1 MATNSAEQSKT
12 VAVSTATNAT
22 FKDQKSVVAEQDDLS
37 LTSNGNTTGNQATIY
52 KIDPHNFQCERN
64 VVNMSDLKAIE
75 FSEEHSSFAKLS
87 NQPILMGKVKQNSP
101 SRLDEDNHY
110 FNENSSPNKQNGNTI
125 FGNLSNLF
133 EGDQKYEVQ
142 ITTDELYDFENILS
156 NPSTSAVE
164 GNKPITIE
172 IVTGESSNS
181 ADDIMSA
188 LHSNMALYDQCEESD
203 DYEFGEKS
211 HLIRRVRE
219 DEDIYGC
226 VICGVE
232 FGSLRTMY
240 HHLKTHPRE
249 GNTVICTFA
258 GCGKIL
264 SSKSALKTHVLIHEN
279 IKPHQCPFCPKSF
292 RVQSALSEHMTCHGD
307 LNLKFTCPECPKTFP
322 SEKILKR
329 HMRVHDPNTTCK
341 ICNKNF
347 SSKASY
353 KIHMQLHDK
362 NYKYHQCKECGK
374 KLRRKIDLDIHMRIH
389 TGEKPYTCRICSVK
403 FRHEQGLK
411 QHMKT
416 HENKE
421 NPLQCIHCHKVF
433 DSFEKLNK
441 HKRAVHP
448 KTKTATCKICHKKLC
463 SEASL
468 ATHMLIH
475 DDVKNYKCSFCFKSF
490 RHAQALKKH
499 EQLHKNPEKPNQ
511 CVICQIDHRTFE
523 ELTRHNK
530 KFHPKEKKYK
540 CQECGKYLSSVLS
553 WKSHQRIHTN
563 KKPYKCD
570 YCTQSFKHQQG
581 QLQHMKSH
589 HYDLYHSNAPPLDNE
604 TLPQRGPIIPPY
616 TEFVQEEMEDEG
628 ETPSILY
635 NEDSHCFRFPIYQK
649 TPSPNKRK
657 RKHKVAFDGEMEHD
671 EEAHMVTMVSTRS
684 HDNHG
689 RSLHVIEDPMVEDEE
704 EKPVMVADHHDNHHH
719 EDDDEMPSTVGSTI
733 ELS

>member
-156 NPSTSAVE
+156 NPSTSADV

-264 SSKSALKTHVLIHEN
+264 SSKSALKTHFLIHEN
-279 IKPHQCPFCPKSF
+279 IKPH
-292 RVQSALSEHMTCHGD
+292 
-307 LNLKFTCPECPKTFP
+307 
-322 SEKILKR
+322 
-329 HMRVHDPNTTCK
+329 TCK
-341 ICNKNF
+341 ICNK
-347 SSKASY
+347 
-353 KIHMQLHDK
+353 
-362 NYKYHQCKECGK
+362 
-374 KLRRKIDLDIHMRIH
+374 
-389 TGEKPYTCRICSVK
+389 K
-403 FRHEQGLK
+403 FRHRK
-411 QHMKT
+411 
-416 HENKE
+416 
-421 NPLQCIHCHKVF
+421 
-433 DSFEKLNK
+433 
-441 HKRAVHP
+441 
-448 KTKTATCKICHKKLC
+448 
-463 SEASL
+463 
-468 ATHMLIH
+468 
-475 DDVKNYKCSFCFKSF
+475 
-490 RHAQALKKH
+490 
-499 EQLHKNPEKPNQ
+499 
-511 CVICQIDHRTFE
+511 
-523 ELTRHNK
+523 
-530 KFHPKEKKYK
+530 
-540 CQECGKYLSSVLS
+540 GK
-553 WKSHQRIHTN
+553 
-563 KKPYKCD
+563 
-570 YCTQSFKHQQG
+570 
-581 QLQHMKSH
+581 
-589 HYDLYHSNAPPLDNE
+589 
-604 TLPQRGPIIPPY
+604 
-616 TEFVQEEMEDEG
+616 
-628 ETPSILY
+628 PSI
-635 NEDSHCFRFPIYQK
+635 I
-649 TPSPNKRK
+649 
-657 RKHKVAFDGEMEHD
+657 
-671 EEAHMVTMVSTRS
+671 
-684 HDNHG
+684 
-689 RSLHVIEDPMVEDEE
+689 
-704 EKPVMVADHHDNHHH
+704 
-719 EDDDEMPSTVGSTI
+719 
-733 ELS
+733 